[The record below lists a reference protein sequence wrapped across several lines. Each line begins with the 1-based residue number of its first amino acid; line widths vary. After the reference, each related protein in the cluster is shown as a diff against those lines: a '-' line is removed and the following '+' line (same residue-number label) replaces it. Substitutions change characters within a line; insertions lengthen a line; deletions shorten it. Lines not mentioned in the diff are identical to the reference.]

1 MDEILRVEN
10 FCKSFKTGIAVD
22 HLSFSISRGSVFCLL
37 GPNGAGKSTTIA
49 MLASLMPRDGGKVFF
64 DGAEVHGRPAR
75 YLSALGIVPQEI
87 ALYGNLSARANLEFF
102 ASLYELRGKT
112 RAGRVAAALDFAGL
126 SDRADEPIDHFSGGM
141 KRRLN
146 IACALCHKPR
156 LMIMD
161 EPTVGIDPQS
171 RNFILESIRRLREA
185 GTTIIYTSHY
195 MEEVEEIGDRILIM
209 DHGKMVAEGTLEEL
223 KSRVGD
229 LRHYRL
235 ELDSEVTGLDEAFYR
250 VSGMKRVA
258 AHGGV
263 FELESLPTIENV
275 DAIIKTAAGSGKRI
289 VAFSTVEPGLEQV
302 FLTLTGR
309 SLRD

>member
-1 MDEILRVEN
+1 MRDILTVDN
-10 FCKSFKTGIAVD
+10 FSKSFKTGVAVD
-22 HLSFSISRGSVFCLL
+22 HLSFSIPKGSVFCLL

-49 MLASLMPRDGGKVFF
+49 MLASLMPRDEGRVFF
-64 DGAEVHGRPAR
+64 DGTEVRGRPAR
-75 YLSALGIVPQEI
+75 YLSSLGIVPQEI

-102 ASLYELRGKT
+102 ASLYGLKGKT
-112 RAGRVAAALDFAGL
+112 RADRVAEALEFAGL
-126 SDRADEPIDHFSGGM
+126 SDRADEAVDNFSGGM

-146 IACALCHKPR
+146 IGCALCHKPR

-171 RNFILESIRRLREA
+171 RNFILDSIRRLRDE
-185 GTTIIYTSHY
+185 GTTVIYTSHY
-195 MEEVEEIGDRILIM
+195 MEEVEEIGDDILIM
-209 DHGKMVAEGTLEEL
+209 DHGKTLAEGTLEEL
-223 KSRVGD
+223 KSKIGD

-235 ELDSEVTGLDEAFYR
+235 ELDAKVPGLDDAFYR

-258 AHGGV
+258 TSGSV
-263 FELESLPTIENV
+263 FELESLPAIDNV
-275 DAIIKTAAGSGKRI
+275 DAIIKTASGSGRRI
-289 VAFSTVEPGLEQV
+289 VAFSSVEPGLEQV